1 MLYNIKSW
9 LIAIR
14 LKTLP
19 AAICPVMVGTALA
32 YNNMDKINFVLFF
45 TILFASLFIQI
56 GTNFS
61 NDLSDFLKGTDTIDR
76 LGPKRAAQS
85 GLLTVNQLKF
95 GVIFSFSLSILFGI
109 YLVSIGGYI
118 IVIIGLL
125 SIASGIL
132 YTEGPYPLGYH
143 GLGDIFVFVFFG
155 IIAVMGTFYL
165 HTLKINME
173 SFICGSIIGS
183 IATAIIVVNNIRD
196 AQTDILTG
204 KQTLAVKFGIFFS
217 QLEYSILV
225 FIPFILI
232 IFLYFSLKKL
242 GLFLT
247 FFLIPISINLIIMIY
262 TKKGSQLNNILEKT
276 ARFLL
281 LFSILLIIGLVS

>member
-1 MLYNIKSW
+1 
-9 LIAIR
+9 
-14 LKTLP
+14 
-19 AAICPVMVGTALA
+19 
-32 YNNMDKINFVLFF
+32 
-45 TILFASLFIQI
+45 
-56 GTNFS
+56 
-61 NDLSDFLKGTDTIDR
+61 
-76 LGPKRAAQS
+76 
-85 GLLTVNQLKF
+85 
-95 GVIFSFSLSILFGI
+95 
-109 YLVSIGGYI
+109 
-118 IVIIGLL
+118 
-125 SIASGIL
+125 
-132 YTEGPYPLGYH
+132 
-143 GLGDIFVFVFFG
+143 
-155 IIAVMGTFYL
+155 
-165 HTLKINME
+165 
-173 SFICGSIIGS
+173 